1 MLAPTIGQP
10 EFAGDETMS
19 RTVNAMIA
27 VIFAIAAGTG
37 VGLYAASSLEK
48 RRNNASAVAT
58 SELSPLMSSVGG
70 TQAARVV
77 TDLAL
82 SAAERI

>member
-1 MLAPTIGQP
+1 MFSPTIGQP
-10 EFAGDETMS
+10 EFAGDGTMR

-27 VIFAIAAGTG
+27 VMFAIAAGTG

-48 RRNNASAVAT
+48 RHGHASAAAT

-70 TQAARVV
+70 KQAARVV

>member
-19 RTVNAMIA
+19 RTVNALIA
-27 VIFAIAAGTG
+27 VMFAIAAGAG

-48 RRNNASAVAT
+48 RHGHASAAAT
-58 SELSPLMSSVGG
+58 SEHSPLMSSAGG
-70 TQAARVV
+70 TQAARIV